1 MKSVDEIIEELKVWE
16 TPTLKLIDQVVLLI
30 RLQLVIPTS
39 TATAER
45 SFSALRRLK
54 TYLRATMTSI
64 RDNSVAMLNV
74 HKDLTDSLDSQSLC
88 NEFMICNDSRRSFF
102 GK

>member
-54 TYLRATMTSI
+54 TYLRAT
-64 RDNSVAMLNV
+64 
-74 HKDLTDSLDSQSLC
+74 
-88 NEFMICNDSRRSFF
+88 NDDIHTC
-102 GK
+102 

>member
-1 MKSVDEIIEELKVWE
+1 VKSVDEIIEELKVWE

-54 TYLRATMTSI
+54 TYLQATMTSI
-64 RDNSVAMLNV
+64 RDNSVA
-74 HKDLTDSLDSQSLC
+74 
-88 NEFMICNDSRRSFF
+88 IC
-102 GK
+102 